1 MNTKLLA
8 IVLSSMSLAAL
19 AGCNRAEAPAD
30 TAADVADARQ
40 DAAEDVASARQDAA
54 DEMGSAAAD
63 MRESAQ
69 DVEET
74 RIDGERKVALEKCE
88 SLAGE
93 AQKACKDSAEAT
105 YESAKERLRTQMS
118 GNNGATGSA
127 TTPNATTA
135 PDATGTSGT
144 STTTTPNR

>member
-74 RIDGERKVALEKCE
+74 RIEGDHKVALEKCE
-88 SLAGE
+88 SLAGD
-93 AQKACKDSAEAT
+93 AQKACKDSADAT
-105 YESAKERLRTQMS
+105 YESAKARLKTQMS
-118 GNNGATGSA
+118 NSDASG
-127 TTPNATTA
+127 TA
-135 PDATGTSGT
+135 AAPGTSAAPASSSTDTTSPGT
-144 STTTTPNR
+144 ATPKR